1 MYRNIPAYMHH
12 MVAFY
17 KRNMLYGENVNEKL
31 IAFTLKYQLFTCIHE
46 VYIN

>member
-1 MYRNIPAYMHH
+1 MHH

-31 IAFTLKYQLFTCIHE
+31 IAFTLKYQLEIYVFTCIHQ